1 MVLPCLDVVLGLTAR
16 AVEPLVKVLGAAA
29 FETGDDEPGIGSLNP
44 DLDAGDD
51 ALHSAPALGGIV
63 ELREAPHLAAP
74 GRRLEARG
82 GALLQRCDMAA
93 QCCIGGFFFQAED
106 GIRDRNVTGVQTCA
120 LPICHERALAGRPE
134 RGPEAEGGEAAAAQG
149 QRERDDLDGQAAPA
163 AEPRNELV
171 ALDEDDL
178 ADRKS
183 VV

>member
-82 GALLQRCDMAA
+82 GALLQRCDRAA
-93 QCCIGGFFFQAED
+93 ILLDE
-106 GIRDRNVTGVQTCA
+106 
-120 LPICHERALAGRPE
+120 
-134 RGPEAEGGEAAAAQG
+134 GP
-149 QRERDDLDGQAAPA
+149 PA
-163 AEPRNELV
+163 A
-171 ALDEDDL
+171 
-178 ADRKS
+178 
-183 VV
+183 